1 MDKVNCLVKD
11 SSKLSLDR
19 DKDKMYQSLDKE
31 MDNSGT
37 LDRDLHN
44 KARWIKTKILVM
56 GIIMDFNLNDIS
68 IRNYYLSILIFVH
81 LKVIASLDLLLSYL

>member
-11 SSKLSLDR
+11 SSKLSLNR

-44 KARWIKTKILVM
+44 KARWIKIRILM
-56 GIIMDFNLNDIS
+56 GIIMDFNSNDIS
-68 IRNYYLSILIFVH
+68 IRNYF
-81 LKVIASLDLLLSYL
+81 

>member
-1 MDKVNCLVKD
+1 MDKVNCLVKDSFKD

-19 DKDKMYQSLDKE
+19 DKGKMYQSLDKE

-44 KARWIKTKILVM
+44 KARWIKIRILAM
-56 GIIMDFNLNDIS
+56 GIIMDFNLND
-68 IRNYYLSILIFVH
+68 LSI
-81 LKVIASLDLLLSYL
+81 